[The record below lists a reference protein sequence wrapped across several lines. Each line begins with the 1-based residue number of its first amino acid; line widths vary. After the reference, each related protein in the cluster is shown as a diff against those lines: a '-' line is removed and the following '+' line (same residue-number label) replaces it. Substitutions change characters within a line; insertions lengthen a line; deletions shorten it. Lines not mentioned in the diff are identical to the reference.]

1 MKFLDLL
8 RKLGILRYGAV
19 GGTYKSYKDR
29 PDELMFDNVYDKKK
43 DLTTKEDLKD
53 IAKTVKGDHPKSGEK
68 KS

>member
-8 RKLGILRYGAV
+8 RKLGIIRYGAV
-19 GGTYKSYKDR
+19 SGTYKSYKDR

-53 IAKTVKGDHPKSGEK
+53 IADTITGGHQKSGKK